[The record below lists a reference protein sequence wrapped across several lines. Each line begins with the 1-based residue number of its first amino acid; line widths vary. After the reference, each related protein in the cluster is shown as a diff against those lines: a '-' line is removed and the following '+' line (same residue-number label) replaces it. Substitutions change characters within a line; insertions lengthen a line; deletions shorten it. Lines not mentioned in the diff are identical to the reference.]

1 MKNKHLEFDANFKA
15 VGDEDSGEFEG
26 YGSVFGVIDSYN
38 EVVDKGAFAD
48 SLAKNGLPKLL
59 LQHSTWMVG
68 GIYLEAREDERGLYV
83 KGQLNLKVNAAR
95 EAYELLKQGALTGLS
110 IGFRTL
116 EEEINRETGITHL
129 KRVKLYEVSI
139 VTFPANEAATIS
151 AVKSAPD
158 TVRGFEDFL
167 REAGKYSQQDAKLI
181 VSQGFNA
188 LLKHREGGD
197 AALAQLALERAMNQL
212 RKLLP
217 DAAGNGSR

>member
-139 VTFPANEAATIS
+139 VTFPANESATIS
-151 AVKSAPD
+151 AVKSAPG
-158 TVRGFEDFL
+158 TVRDFEDFL

-181 VSQGFNA
+181 ASKGFNA

-197 AALAQLALERAMNQL
+197 AALAQLALEGALNQL
-212 RKLLP
+212 RKFSL
-217 DAAGNGSR
+217 NGTQSS